1 HSCLAPSHLTDLSPS
16 LLPPLQGTLLASCT
30 CSASPELSFSAP
42 RDSWTE
48 GASAHLPVP
57 WHLDGL
63 LATSWFRGREA
74 QAAAMIVSPEGLPGP
89 AHTGREALG
98 AQDNPRQVPL
108 WTYPQATK
116 GIIYSDLNFSVILE
130 WVVTM
135 DPEPELIWTL
145 NGRIY
150 GTGEKLFIR
159 RLSQE
164 QLGTYVCT
172 GQNSETLLA
181 SKPVTISLPPEPQ
194 VDVTPTAAEPFQPDP
209 ILPLSRGSAIALI
222 TAATV
227 GGVTLLGVAG
237 FYCIKHLRYCCPFPV
252 LWGRSHQTQSSL
264 CLKTDQKTGCSGARL
279 DPND

>member
-1 HSCLAPSHLTDLSPS
+1 MRCPPDTGSGHSPAWKKLLLT
-16 LLPPLQGTLLASCT
+16 GTLLASCT
-30 CSASPELSFSAP
+30 CSASPELPFSAP
-42 RDSWTE
+42 QDSWTE

-57 WHLDGL
+57 WRPGGL

-98 AQDNPRQVPL
+98 AQGSLLIANVTAGGSGSYTVVLETSRGRRSATKEIRVSNTPRQVPL
-108 WTYPQATK
+108 RTYPQATK

-135 DPEPELIWTL
+135 DPEPELTWTF

-159 RLSQE
+159 RLSRE
-164 QLGTYVCT
+164 QLGIYVCT
-172 GQNSETLLA
+172 GQNSQTLL
-181 SKPVTISLPPEPQ
+181 SSEPVTISLPPEPQ

-222 TAATV
+222 AAATV
-227 GGVTLLGVAG
+227 GGVTLLGIAG
-237 FYCIKHLRYCCPFPV
+237 FYCIKHL
-252 LWGRSHQTQSSL
+252 S
-264 CLKTDQKTGCSGARL
+264 TD
-279 DPND
+279 